1 MLNSTAAQKPLT
13 SNPFITDEANK
24 ISEALIAKVNR
35 PSVKMFI
42 GKVRII
48 KIGFR
53 IIFITP
59 KNTASHKAAHTPL
72 IAMPEIT

>member
-1 MLNSTAAQKPLT
+1 MLNSTATQKPLT

-24 ISEALIAKVNR
+24 INEALITKVNR
-35 PSVKMFI
+35 PSVRIFI

-59 KNTASHKAAHTPL
+59 KNTASHKAAHIPL
-72 IAMPEIT
+72 TATPEII